1 MAEVISSNGVALDE
15 GTSKDFSAIMSNEDE
30 FVKKKYPEDSFQM
43 MFWKQQM
50 EASKKSP
57 NGMRWHPLRIKWCI
71 YLRHLSSKAYETLRE
86 SGCISLPSQR
96 TLRDYT
102 NCVKATT
109 GFSTEVD
116 KQLMQAANVGVCPKW
131 QMLVV
136 LLMDE
141 MYIRAGLVY
150 KKHSGEIV
158 GFSNLGNIN
167 NHLLEFERQVKGD
180 EKPVPSLAKTMMVFM
195 VRGLFSPLRFAYAQF
210 PCAKLTGSLL
220 VHPFWEAIYRLERMT
235 FKVTMFHL
243 YAASNDLMMMII

>member
-1 MAEVISSNGVALDE
+1 
-15 GTSKDFSAIMSNEDE
+15 
-30 FVKKKYPEDSFQM
+30 
-43 MFWKQQM
+43 
-50 EASKKSP
+50 
-57 NGMRWHPLRIKWCI
+57 
-71 YLRHLSSKAYETLRE
+71 
-86 SGCISLPSQR
+86 
-96 TLRDYT
+96 
-102 NCVKATT
+102 
-109 GFSTEVD
+109 
-116 KQLMQAANVGVCPKW
+116 
-131 QMLVV
+131 MLVV

-243 YAASNDLMMMII
+243 YAASNDLMMMIINCRCWVSHLMVHRLTVDLSGYTNLTTTTRSTIFMLLIRGTYFSFLTHPILSRPREIAVHPVTEHSG